1 MKTKTQV
8 ASSLSAATV
17 DEQMEQ
23 NKQPIFDPLGL
34 YPKNSIERL
43 TGSIQPMEP
52 PLEQQKAVVDPL
64 SLYQDN
70 SELTQDVAMSK
81 SLPFLKQPQVLN
93 GKPGDRGFDPF
104 NFASN
109 EAAFGWQREAE
120 IKHARI
126 AMLATVGWVLS
137 ELSHNNIAS
146 QFGLKSILGVSDK
159 VPSILNGGLER
170 VNPLFFVG
178 AISAAAALEF
188 IAIKNDFVTGKQ
200 FNFDPL
206 RLGGKNEKEQF
217 YMKEAELFNGR
228 LAMLAITG
236 FAIQEFVLNE
246 AVVNQTPIFFKFFGE
261 TVAQLLGTGG
271 AISV

>member
-8 ASSLSAATV
+8 ATLLSAATV
-17 DEQMEQ
+17 DEPMEQ

-34 YPKNSIERL
+34 YPKNSIERM
-43 TGSIQPMEP
+43 TGSIQPIEP
-52 PLEQQKAVVDPL
+52 PLEQQNAVVDPL

-70 SELTQDVAMSK
+70 SELTQNVAMSK
-81 SLPFLKQPQVLN
+81 SLPFLKQPQVIN
-93 GKPGDRGFDPF
+93 GQPGNRGFDPF

-137 ELSHNNIAS
+137 ELSHNDIAS
-146 QFGLKSILGVSDK
+146 QFGLKSILGVSYK
-159 VPSILNGGLER
+159 VPSILNGGLEN

-188 IAIKNDFVTGKQ
+188 IAIKNDFVTGE

-236 FAIQEFVLNE
+236 FAIQEFVLND

>member
-1 MKTKTQV
+1 MGIV
-8 ASSLSAATV
+8 
-17 DEQMEQ
+17 
-23 NKQPIFDPLGL
+23 
-34 YPKNSIERL
+34 
-43 TGSIQPMEP
+43 
-52 PLEQQKAVVDPL
+52 
-64 SLYQDN
+64 
-70 SELTQDVAMSK
+70 MSK
-81 SLPFLKQPQVLN
+81 SLPFLKQPQVMG
-93 GKPGDRGFDPF
+93 GKIGDRGFDPF

-146 QFGLKSILGVSDK
+146 QFGLKSILGASDK

-170 VNPLFFVG
+170 ANPLFFVG

-188 IAIKNDFVTGKQ
+188 ISIKNNFATGKPGE

-206 RLGGKNEKEQF
+206 RLGGNTEKEKF

-236 FAIQEFVLNE
+236 FAIQEFVLND

-271 AISV
+271 AIS